1 MKLFEDMIQ
10 AAQTGTREEFVAS
23 NREWYVDAV
32 KDQAAGEC
40 RDCLEKKPLHRWLG
54 GFDLICEDC
63 DEIRRKD
70 YDDWD
75 DERAHQRM
83 HAAGRM

>member
-1 MKLFEDMIQ
+1 
-10 AAQTGTREEFVAS
+10 
-23 NREWYVDAV
+23 
-32 KDQAAGEC
+32 
-40 RDCLEKKPLHRWLG
+40 LEKKPLHRWLG